1 MLWWRPRPRAPRVP
15 TPSPLPPRLPSFKNC
30 IIILTSNLGSQA
42 ILEMG
47 DADPEGAKAAVM
59 AMLKTHFRP
68 EFLNR
73 LDDFVVFDG
82 LKRDQIA
89 TIVRMQVRRVQGRL
103 AAKKIGLDLD
113 DAAVDHLA
121 ALGFDPVFGA
131 RPVKRAVQRELETGL
146 AKALLRGDFGEEDEV
161 KVSAANGALTF
172 DVVKGGYVA
181 PGTGDGAVPAEAAV
195 PA

>member
-1 MLWWRPRPRAPRVP
+1 
-15 TPSPLPPRLPSFKNC
+15 
-30 IIILTSNLGSQA
+30 
-42 ILEMG
+42 MG

-181 PGTGDGAVPAEAAV
+181 PGTGDGAVPAEAAG